1 MSETGSES
9 VRASAAVV
17 LFSTD
22 LMLLSSVSGAAQS
35 LGFSF
40 RSARTLSEAAQLLR
54 TDGTVLCVDLA
65 FGVDPG
71 ELAGACSG
79 SVLQQGIAFGPHV
92 HTAKLEA
99 AKSAGFG
106 VVISRGQFVMQLQS
120 LLEIGRAHV

>member
-1 MSETGSES
+1 
-9 VRASAAVV
+9 VV

-40 RSARTLSEAAQLLR
+40 RSARTMSEAAQLLR
-54 TDGTVLCVDLA
+54 TDGTVLCVDLSL
-65 FGVDPG
+65 GVDPG

-79 SVLQQGIAFGPHV
+79 LVLQRAIAFGPHV

-106 VVISRGQFVMQLQS
+106 VVISRGRFVMQLQS
-120 LLEIGRAHV
+120 LLAART